1 MVVEVNSSGCS
12 LYSSLFIIS
21 ITSSKVVEAKS
32 IPTTIA
38 KFHSLSNSNFS
49 TSIIESLLQDK
60 IDVFLFMASIP

>member
-21 ITSSKVVEAKS
+21 ITSSKVVKPKVF
-32 IPTTIA
+32 PTAIA
-38 KFHSLSNSNFS
+38 KFHYLSNSNFS

>member
-1 MVVEVNSSGCS
+1 MEVNNSGCS

-21 ITSSKVVEAKS
+21 ITSSKVVAAKS

-38 KFHSLSNSNFS
+38 KFQLLSNPNFS
-49 TSIIESLLQDK
+49 TSIIKSLLQDK